1 MNEVLTTTLKAVK
14 LQHADGEKVFCSRQD
29 TPYRSFGA
37 TFQLAVRRAGLGD
50 FTFYDPRHTFASRM
64 VMPGVALPTVRELL
78 GHKDISMTAL
88 CAYLSSDHKQAAVN
102 KQEKV
107 PAMFITP
114 LQLSHEDLPQ
124 RLEK

>member
-14 LQHADGEKVFCSRQD
+14 LQHADGEKVFCSRR
-29 TPYRSFGA
+29 TPYRSFRA
-37 TFQLAVRRAGLGD
+37 TLQLAVRRAGLGD
-50 FTFYDPRHTFASRM
+50 FTFYDPRHTFASRL

-88 CAYLSSDHKQAAVN
+88 CAYLSSDHKQSAVN
-102 KQEKV
+102 KLEKV
-107 PAMFITP
+107 PAMFTTP